1 MNKIYIFDG
10 VVSIDHYKLTLD
22 QIQTVFPGFNM
33 ADDVLALTYDRDAE
47 LYLEATETSQRRNH
61 PKGVMEALEQR
72 RQALMK
78 AGAKE
83 QDLEPLPVALD
94 YPCQALEEVL
104 DKLLEKFPELEDP
117 ELSEEEQQQELFG
130 LVEATKSNITGNAG
144 KCKLTG
150 WITKEQRANRIK
162 AGQGTDTDN
171 EIIQI
176 EATHRGLNET
186 PEQLVDLQLAK
197 ANNLGKVVAFLDG
210 LESDYIKSVK
220 GRKIKRKDFKA
231 IIKNMN
237 DDILAFLSQGS
248 A

>member
-22 QIQTVFPGFNM
+22 QIQNVFPGFNM

-94 YPCQALEEVL
+94 YPCEALEEVL
-104 DKLLEKFPELEDP
+104 DKLLEKLPELEDP

-130 LVEATKSNITGNAG
+130 LVEATKSSVTGNAG

-150 WITKEQRANRIK
+150 WIIKEQRANRIK
-162 AGQGTDTDN
+162 ADQGTAAD
-171 EIIQI
+171 IKIVQI
-176 EATHRGLNET
+176 EATRRKRDET
-186 PEQLVDLQLAK
+186 TEQLVDLQLAK
-197 ANNLGKVVAFLDG
+197 ANSLGEVVAFLDA

-220 GRKIKRKDFKA
+220 GRKIKRKDFQA
-231 IIKNMN
+231 IIQSMN
-237 DDILAFLSQGS
+237 DEIATFLSQGT